1 MSKQFNPSQTNIIL
15 IIVSLVVVFLV
26 GQYYNPEPEY
36 SRKNFYLVFGEEPAD
51 SVVAQIAVDYQ

>member
-26 GQYYNPEPEY
+26 GQYYNPEPA
-36 SRKNFYLVFGEEPAD
+36 KEEG
-51 SVVAQIAVDYQ
+51 VAKDE

>member
-15 IIVSLVVVFLV
+15 IIVSLVVVVLV

-36 SRKNFYLVFGEEPAD
+36 SRKNFYLVFGE
-51 SVVAQIAVDYQ
+51 